1 MGPVFPTLRARLA
14 GLRERASDGLARAV
28 AADHTAHEIAATF
41 ALGTAVVVL
50 PTAGTAVV
58 LFAVVAYLSER
69 ASKLA
74 LAATLV
80 VYNPPV
86 KWTIYGASYWL
97 GTVVLGPVPGV
108 TPSTEAL
115 ERVSL
120 SAGRAVLVRQLFGNA
135 VLAVVLAAV
144 GCLVVRAAVVG
155 YRRRRDAADNSQASP
170 RSEGADPH
178 TEE

>member
-1 MGPVFPTLRARLA
+1 MPYWAALRARLA

-28 AADHTAHEIAATF
+28 AADHTTHEIAATF
-41 ALGTAVVVL
+41 ALGTVVVVL
-50 PTAGTAVV
+50 PTAGTALVV
-58 LFAVVAYLSER
+58 FAAVAYLFER

-97 GTVVLGPVPGV
+97 GTAVLGPAPGV
-108 TPSTEAL
+108 TPSPAAL

-135 VLAVVLAAV
+135 VVAVGLAAV
-144 GCLVVRAAVVG
+144 GYLVVRGSVAG
-155 YRRRRDAADNSQASP
+155 YRRRRDAGDDSQPSP
-170 RSEGADPH
+170 RSEGTDPYAD
-178 TEE
+178 E